1 MYYLNSRY
9 YDPETG
15 RFINADDISIL
26 NTTKSVINGLNLY
39 AYCKNNPIMNIDT
52 NGNWSWKN
60 FFGWVFVGVEIAVAS
75 IAIAYGV
82 VASISGNDL
91 LSSSLI
97 GFGTGV
103 ISEIITSTTQ
113 NLDNSIQIA
122 INGFKGGVIGGTAGF
137 VAGGIGLMGEYYGNI
152 LGNTLSNMTILSS
165 GIKLSKIINPSI
177 IISLISTMSSI
188 VAGIGSGIL
197 IQNLFYNENDMYENA
212 TNSLKDEIKSIIYEI
227 FRYFALQ

>member
-1 MYYLNSRY
+1 MKFYLKDNK
-9 YDPETG
+9 
-15 RFINADDISIL
+15 IVAQDDG
-26 NTTKSVINGLNLY
+26 NKVYFHYGVDGL
-39 AYCKNNPIMNIDT
+39 
-52 NGNWSWKN
+52 
-60 FFGWVFVGVEIAVAS
+60 VGFTYAS
-75 IAIAYGV
+75 IVIAYGV
-82 VASISGNDL
+82 VASI
-91 LSSSLI
+91 
-97 GFGTGV
+97 F
-103 ISEIITSTTQ
+103 
-113 NLDNSIQIA
+113 
-122 INGFKGGVIGGTAGF
+122 GGTAGF

-177 IISLISTMSSI
+177 IISSISTMFSI